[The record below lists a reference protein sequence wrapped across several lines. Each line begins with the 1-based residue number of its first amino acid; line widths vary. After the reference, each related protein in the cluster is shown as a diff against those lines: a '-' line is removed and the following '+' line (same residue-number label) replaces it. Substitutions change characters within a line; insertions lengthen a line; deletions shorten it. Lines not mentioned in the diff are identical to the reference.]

1 MLKILLCTQFDVW
14 ILAPKMTMHERPL
27 YGNTHTNFSKQNKHF
42 KETFLAGCLT
52 FNKEITIIT
61 MSENEENEYPPDWNS
76 SSGDSILHAELLY
89 WPILGKDLPLNLI
102 KGLSKNSIL
111 TFISGDTMMKLS
123 CLTFITGSQRLVIM
137 KIHGEIPNVRF
148 IVNTYDSYVRNKRVV
163 VINLQQPIKPTLVN
177 KYDLYPYLE
186 GIDNFTAFGRKH
198 TNSVKNAINFAENLL
213 LFYLSKDSSTDNFIF
228 HKEPENARENALAS
242 KNARI
247 QKCSICDHTFSTYP
261 NFLKHLRN
269 MHSNS
274 FINEV
279 QRLKLEIE
287 DKEREKSKIESQV
300 HDGILSKK
308 CGARKLSAIKLRLE
322 KLTLDYER
330 KKSSTTKYEKK
341 MRKMESAVGIDQH
354 VLEETV
360 PSPSCSAATST
371 TTISRKPRR
380 KITNKRP
387 HEYTDDDYYFLY
399 GLRPL
404 KVCIQRIPTTAASKN
419 SELFQD
425 GLDFGPFEDNGD
437 IRIYTDN
444 AEDNIIESNVRR
456 ASLDKSDN
464 NLIYGDDD
472 GQLFIDL
479 NKSPEK
485 GTPYIA
491 FFGQKSSVDDFAVR
505 NLLSRPFLPEN
516 VKKADE
522 EKIEG
527 KLLREEVI
535 RPILDVCIRQTY
547 VKSIERDLFWQAG
560 LPGGNA
566 DWYVEKKATE
576 YDVPSPFLHFP
587 ENHLI

>member
-1 MLKILLCTQFDVW
+1 
-14 ILAPKMTMHERPL
+14 MHERPL
-27 YGNTHTNFSKQNKHF
+27 YGSTYTKISKQNKHF
-42 KETFLAGCLT
+42 REAFLVGDLIFGKEP
-52 FNKEITIIT
+52 IIIIMT
-61 MSENEENEYPPDWNS
+61 ENEKIEYPPNWNS

-89 WPILGKDLPLNLI
+89 WPILGKDLPLNLL
-102 KGLSKNSIL
+102 KGLSKNCVLSFYFEDTVLKLSYL
-111 TFISGDTMMKLS
+111 TFV
-123 CLTFITGSQRLVIM
+123 TGSQRLCIM
-137 KIHGEIPNVRF
+137 KIHGEVPNVRF
-148 IVNTYDSYVRNKRVV
+148 IVNTYDSYIRNKRVV

-213 LFYLSKDSSTDNFIF
+213 LFYLSKDSSTDNFTF
-228 HKEPENARENALAS
+228 YKEPENAREIALAS

-287 DKEREKSKIESQV
+287 DKQREKSKVEGQIN
-300 HDGILSKK
+300 DGILSKK
-308 CGARKLSAIKLRLE
+308 CGARKLSAIKLKLE
-322 KLTLDYER
+322 KLSLDYER
-330 KKSSTTKYEKK
+330 KKNSTTKYEKR
-341 MRKMESAVGIDQH
+341 MRKMESSVGIEPH
-354 VLEETV
+354 VLEEEV
-360 PSPSCSAATST
+360 PSPSCSPAAST
-371 TTISRKPRR
+371 TTSKKPRK

-399 GLRPL
+399 GLKPL
-404 KVCIQRIPTTAASKN
+404 KICIQKIPTTEASQN
-419 SELFQD
+419 SNLFQD
-425 GLDFGPFEDNGD
+425 GLDFGPFENTGD
-437 IRIYTDN
+437 IQVYTDN
-444 AEDNIIESNVRR
+444 AEDNTIESHVRR
-456 ASLDKSDN
+456 ASLDRNDD

-491 FFGQKSSVDDFAVR
+491 FFGQKNSVDDFAVR

-516 VKKADE
+516 VKKANE

-527 KLLREEVI
+527 KLLCEEVI
-535 RPILDVCIRQTY
+535 GPILDTCIRQTF
-547 VKSIERDLFWQAG
+547 VISIERDLYWQAG

-566 DWYVEKKATE
+566 DWYVEKKTSE
-576 YDVPSPFLHFP
+576 YDVPSPFLYFP
-587 ENHLI
+587 EDQLT